1 MIDLAVST
9 EYRRV
14 TAGPSDGQ
22 VSCDGISARGKNRRI
37 PRFCRH
43 YTSKNTTVKQ
53 ENEIVERY
61 RLNHAIVVK
70 LYHCYT
76 QFPRNVRLP
85 HRRIATFF
93 RLIVTFLLLWF
104 IGTLTFTSLLRS
116 FLLIISTPCLK
127 KLFLF
132 LSELRQIST
141 KFNKFWYVDGK
152 VAEIICY
159 IYIFHLTWLTSL
171 HYLVKRRCSDF
182 T

>member
-1 MIDLAVST
+1 LVENRHFSYPCIQRFRRQNIAIPFGVETLEWREESLMIDLAVST

-93 RLIVTFLLLWF
+93 RLIVTFLLL
-104 IGTLTFTSLLRS
+104 
-116 FLLIISTPCLK
+116 
-127 KLFLF
+127 
-132 LSELRQIST
+132 
-141 KFNKFWYVDGK
+141 
-152 VAEIICY
+152 
-159 IYIFHLTWLTSL
+159 
-171 HYLVKRRCSDF
+171 
-182 T
+182 